1 MEIRQQLI
9 TPNVERNAPQP
20 KPATKSAAVER
31 VDKAP
36 ASQLDAIQPRT
47 GDDNT
52 RAQAESFRR
61 TSGYDQPQGPAL
73 LALEAY
79 ASHERETKRAA
90 IREMM
95 GVDLYA

>member
-9 TPNVERNAPQP
+9 TPNVERNAQQP
-20 KPATKSAAVER
+20 KPAAKSAGVER
-31 VDKAP
+31 VEAEQKTPVNAV
-36 ASQLDAIQPRT
+36 LPRA
-47 GDDNT
+47 GNAES
-52 RAQAESFRR
+52 RAQAESFRQ
-61 TSGYDQPQGPAL
+61 TSGYDQPQGPAI